1 VTVTAPDVTEDSA
14 IVMSVVASDGQASS
28 APVQVTLN
36 VKDKRSSGGSTGWLT
51 LLLLPLALLRR
62 RK

>member
-1 VTVTAPDVTEDSA
+1 VTVTVNDVP
-14 IVMSVVASDGQASS
+14 
-28 APVQVTLN
+28 APVVTPT
-36 VKDKRSSGGSTGWLT
+36 KKKSSGGSTGLFA